1 MTVTLEELYSGTLRK
16 LAIQKSVICAKCEG
30 RGGKKGAVETC
41 HTCRGSGFV
50 AKMQQIGPGLMQQTE
65 MQCRACHGT
74 GDLMN
79 AKDRCKTCNGVK
91 TVRDRNVLEVHV
103 EKGMANNQ
111 KIVFNGEGNQT
122 PGLQPGNIVVR
133 LLEREHATYQ
143 RRYNDLVMKM
153 PLQLV
158 EALCGFQKVI
168 RTLDGRDLVI
178 TRSPGEVTNDLECM
192 CVMGEGMPFYKN
204 PFEKG
209 RLIIQFSVIF
219 PTAIPTEMLPQLEKC
234 LPKRPNVNVPADAE
248 ECVLVS
254 FQCIPK
260 LFTDNVLLCLRVC
273 RWTCNKSDRP
283 SSTTNIT
290 HIMKTI
296 QVLRMAV
303 GRFISAPQA
312 RFLFQ

>member
-1 MTVTLEELYSGTLRK
+1 MTLEELYSGTVRK
-16 LAIQKSVICAKCEG
+16 LAIQKSVICVKCEG

-79 AKDRCKTCNGVK
+79 PKDRCKTCNGAK
-91 TVRDRNVLEVHV
+91 TIRDRNVLEVHV
-103 EKGMANNQ
+103 EKGMADMQ

-122 PGLQPGNIVVR
+122 PGLQAGNIIIR
-133 LLEREHATYQ
+133 LVESPHAIYK
-143 RRYNDLVMKM
+143 RRYNDLVMQM

-178 TRSPGEVTNDLECM
+178 TRHPGEVTKDLECM

-209 RLIIQFSVIF
+209 RLIIQFSVVF
-219 PTAIPTEMLPQLEKC
+219 PTTAPLELIPKLEKC
-234 LPKRPNVNVPADAE
+234 LPKRPAVVIPADAE

-254 FQCIPK
+254 
-260 LFTDNVLLCLRVC
+260 VL
-273 RWTCNKSDRP
+273 NP
-283 SSTTNIT
+283 
-290 HIMKTI
+290 TI
-296 QVLRMAV
+296 LLT
-303 GRFISAPQA
+303 IY
-312 RFLFQ
+312 